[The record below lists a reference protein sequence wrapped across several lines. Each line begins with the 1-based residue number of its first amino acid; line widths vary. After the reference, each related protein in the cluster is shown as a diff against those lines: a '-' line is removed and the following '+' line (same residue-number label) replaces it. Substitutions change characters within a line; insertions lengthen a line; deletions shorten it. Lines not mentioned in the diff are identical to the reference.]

1 MDQWK
6 QAMTE
11 HGFEMQDEP
20 CYNSCALYVT
30 MNMIMSDSG
39 ETLAKY
45 VDKDNLFKAVH
56 DLAVDKLTDHD
67 GVFNIRSYFG
77 L

>member
-1 MDQWK
+1 
-6 QAMTE
+6 
-11 HGFEMQDEP
+11 
-20 CYNSCALYVT
+20 
-30 MNMIMSDSG
+30 MSDSG